1 MMIFRLLVLLFSTS
15 IIAQDL
21 NLDFAKSYGSN
32 SFDIGYS
39 IHNDGAGNT
48 YVCGVF
54 NDSVTF
60 ETESGDV
67 TYTSNGQTDIFV
79 TKYNS
84 AGNIVWVKRVGGAN
98 NDNAY
103 SISTDSQGNVIVAGR
118 FIGSVDFDPGPG
130 TDIQFSG
137 INSYFVLKLDA
148 SGNFVWVNFTSS
160 ATGRAE
166 SMTID
171 ASNTIFITGEFR
183 GSMDYD
189 PGNGN
194 FVTITSGNSGN
205 NEDAY
210 LGKINGATG
219 ETIYYKAF
227 NSITIPGGG
236 KGESIITDS
245 SGNVY
250 ITGRLFGSVDFN
262 PNDGENIL
270 TSNGDSDIFVAKLTN
285 AGSLIWAK
293 SMGGVMYDIA
303 KNIAIDSNGNLLVSG
318 GFRGTTDLDPSAATF
333 PLISEGNI
341 DAFVLQLDNNGN
353 FIWANGFGANGT
365 DIGESIAV
373 DENNN
378 VYTVGLFGGAVF
390 FNTND
395 GVFELT
401 GNGNIDIFIYQQDAS
416 GNFITAHAIGGS
428 SSDTP
433 EAIMI
438 NEASE
443 IFLTGSFSRTVDFD
457 PGSGT
462 TNLISNGSRDIFV
475 AKFNGAALSTPE
487 FISDDNQITLFP
499 NPSSNMVNLRSA
511 HAIRSVALFD
521 LQGKRLYTKTGIND
535 SSTQFDL
542 KDNLQDGVY
551 LIEIEFMD
559 DSKTYKR
566 LIKQND

>member
-1 MMIFRLLVLLFSTS
+1 MIFRLLVLLFSTS

>member
-1 MMIFRLLVLLFSTS
+1 MIFRLLLLLFSTS

-433 EAIMI
+433 EAIVI

>member
-1 MMIFRLLVLLFSTS
+1 MIFRLLLLLFSTS

>member
-1 MMIFRLLVLLFSTS
+1 MMIFRFLVLLFSTS

-48 YVCGVF
+48 YVCGIF

-67 TYTSNGQTDIFV
+67 TYASNGQTDIFIA
-79 TKYNS
+79 KYNS
-84 AGNIVWVKRVGGAN
+84 TGTIVWVKRVGGAN

-103 SISTDSQGNVIVAGR
+103 AITTDSQGNVIVAGR
-118 FIGSVDFDPGPG
+118 FIGSVDFDPGSG

-137 INSYFVLKLDA
+137 INSYFVLKLNA
-148 SGNFVWVNFTSS
+148 NGNFVWVNITSS
-160 ATGRAE
+160 ATGRVE
-166 SMTID
+166 SMAVD

-189 PGNGN
+189 PGNGS
-194 FVTITSGNSGN
+194 TITVTSGNSGQ

-210 LGKINGATG
+210 LGKINSTTG
-219 ETIYYKAF
+219 ETIYYKTF
-227 NSITIPGGG
+227 KSTTIPGGG
-236 KGESIITDS
+236 KGESVITDS
-245 SGNVY
+245 TGNIY
-250 ITGRLFGSVDFN
+250 ITGNLYGSVDFN
-262 PNDGENIL
+262 PNDGQTIL

-293 SMGGVMYDIA
+293 SMGGPMYDIS

-333 PLISEGNI
+333 PLISEGNV

-373 DENNN
+373 DENDN
-378 VYTVGLFGGAVF
+378 VYTAGIFGGTVLF
-390 FNTND
+390 DTND

-401 GNGNIDIFIYQQDAS
+401 SHGNIDIFVYQQDAS
-416 GNFITAHAIGGS
+416 GIFISAHAIGAGS
-428 SSDTP
+428 FDAP

-438 NEASE
+438 NSASE
-443 IFLTGSFSRTVDFD
+443 IFMTGVFSATVDFD

-475 AKFNGAALSTPE
+475 AKFNGVALSTPE
-487 FISDDNQITLFP
+487 FISNDNKIILYP
-499 NPSSNMVNLRSA
+499 NPSSNVVNLRSA
-511 HAIRSVALFD
+511 HAIRSAVLFD
-521 LQGKRLYTKTGIND
+521 LHGKQLYTKTDINS

-542 KDNLQDGVY
+542 KENLQDGVY
-551 LIEIEFMD
+551 LIEIEFID
-559 DSKTYKR
+559 DSKTYRR
-566 LIKQND
+566 LIKQNH